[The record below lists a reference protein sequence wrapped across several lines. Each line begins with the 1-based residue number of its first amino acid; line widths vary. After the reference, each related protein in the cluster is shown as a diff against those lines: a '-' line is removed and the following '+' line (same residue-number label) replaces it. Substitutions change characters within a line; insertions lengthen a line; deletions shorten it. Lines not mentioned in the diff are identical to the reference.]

1 MTAATPVT
9 ASETTYETVHV
20 ERSKKAWVV
29 VRAVMAALS
38 IYLTIFYLV
47 VYYRSSDPSEDNMK
61 ENASDLVIDPERLR
75 CAAEN
80 AVAALK
86 LLANPE
92 RLLLLC
98 QLSQGEYS
106 VSELE
111 AQLDIHQPTLSQQLG
126 VLRSQGVVATRREG
140 KNIYYS
146 VADPN
151 LLEILVVLYRL

>member
-1 MTAATPVT
+1 
-9 ASETTYETVHV
+9 
-20 ERSKKAWVV
+20 
-29 VRAVMAALS
+29 
-38 IYLTIFYLV
+38 
-47 VYYRSSDPSEDNMK
+47 MK
-61 ENASDLVIDPERLR
+61 EHPSDLVIDPQRLR

-98 QLSQGEYS
+98 QLSQGEFS
-106 VSELE
+106 VGELE
-111 AQLDIHQPTLSQQLG
+111 EQLDIHQPTLSQQLG
-126 VLRSQGVVATRREG
+126 VLRGQGVVATRREG

-151 LLEILVVLYRL
+151 LLELLAVLYRLYCPKE